1 MGKQLFIL
9 TFLAVFS
16 VYAFGNIAR
25 AEQEVEVKNSY
36 LNVTSVNKKDDTDI
50 QRVKIDKCFLSI
62 IRINLGHHELPV
74 KEDKE

>member
-1 MGKQLFIL
+1 MAKNQKKHPGFKKVQEK
-9 TFLAVFS
+9 
-16 VYAFGNIAR
+16 IAKK
-25 AEQEVEVKNSY
+25 EG
-36 LNVTSVNKKDDTDI
+36 VNKKDDTDI